1 MRSGSRSRSNAP
13 SRVLTVR
20 GRPLPLNLIWLRA
33 PTRPSV
39 SGRVGATSGRPRAND
54 PTAINAAI
62 RQLAL
67 SLRVLRLAFA
77 ASGDICAIRSLTGS
91 EMQGGRSDSARLIM
105 TTHRTNG
112 GRASPDPVPPN
123 HVGSEIEVFG
133 GKGAIT
139 MGTGSQPRPHGRTDA
154 MVSPKSAPLKGKSPT
169 GAKSMPPLSSHEFS
183 VLVLVRN
190 GLTTKE
196 LASQLGISI
205 NTAKYHLTNI
215 YRKLGAQ
222 NRVEASN
229 AYDQLVERSSSARVR
244 TILEWGTRLA
254 ASIASPI
261 PRSRAAYVL
270 IEDGMAIPI
279 IEIDSLN
286 VSSGRQFPLA
296 ENHHFSEIVS
306 SRQPRVSMVGTRPL
320 GPIAH
325 SSVAAIAVTAGAG
338 VPIVMGDSVH
348 GVLAIGVRGT
358 ELPIEVFRRLVDL
371 GRLVEL
377 ALTNAPRKSR

>member
-1 MRSGSRSRSNAP
+1 M
-13 SRVLTVR
+13 
-20 GRPLPLNLIWLRA
+20 
-33 PTRPSV
+33 
-39 SGRVGATSGRPRAND
+39 GA
-54 PTAINAAI
+54 
-62 RQLAL
+62 
-67 SLRVLRLAFA
+67 
-77 ASGDICAIRSLTGS
+77 
-91 EMQGGRSDSARLIM
+91 
-105 TTHRTNG
+105 
-112 GRASPDPVPPN
+112 
-123 HVGSEIEVFG
+123 
-133 GKGAIT
+133 
-139 MGTGSQPRPHGRTDA
+139 GSQPRPHGRTDA
-154 MVSPKSAPLKGKSPT
+154 KVGPRSAAPLKDKSRT
-169 GAKSMPPLSSHEFS
+169 GAKSKPLSSHEFS
-183 VLVLVRN
+183 VLVLVRS

-196 LASQLGISI
+196 LAAQLGISI

-215 YRKLGAQ
+215 YRKLGAK

-229 AYDQLVERSSSARVR
+229 AYDQLLERSSSARVR

-254 ASIASPI
+254 ANIASPI

-270 IEDGMAIPI
+270 IEGGMAIPI
-279 IEIDSLN
+279 IEIDSLS

-338 VPIVMGDSVH
+338 VPIVIGDSVH

-358 ELPIEVFRRLVDL
+358 ELPIEAFRRLVDL

-377 ALTNAPRKSR
+377 ALANATRKSR